1 VPAVRAASQLAR
13 EIPWIMRNYQLD
25 EITTRAA
32 LRRQLSDHFRR
43 TQTTNPK
50 VIDILLFKGQAEAH
64 EVMAHYT
71 QRHHLVRDGRAER
84 GAAWLR
90 ARCGAVTRR

>member
-1 VPAVRAASQLAR
+1 
-13 EIPWIMRNYQLD
+13 MRNYQLD

-32 LRRQLSDHFRR
+32 LRRQLSEHFRR

-71 QRHHLVRDGRAER
+71 QRHHLVRASAAARQR
-84 GAAWLR
+84 VRAWLR
-90 ARCGAVTRR
+90 ACPWRTADAMFCVRCACV

>member
-1 VPAVRAASQLAR
+1 
-13 EIPWIMRNYQLD
+13 MRNYQLE
-25 EITTRAA
+25 EITTRAT

-43 TQTTNPK
+43 QTTTNPK

-71 QRHHLVRDGRAER
+71 QRHHLVRRRA
-84 GAAWLR
+84 AR
-90 ARCGAVTRR
+90 ARARAAGSASSKPLRSSTC